1 MTHNRKRNTKIF
13 VAGHKGMVGSAI
25 LRKISEISYNK
36 NQVIIRDRSE
46 LDLINQKEVNDFFAD
61 VKPDQVYIAAAKVG
75 GIYANNKWPADFIY
89 QNLMIQSNLINAAF
103 KADVKKLL
111 FLGSSCIYPKI
122 TKQPMKES
130 ALLSGYLEPTNEPYA
145 IAKIAGIKLCE
156 SYNYQ
161 YGTNY
166 LCLMPTNTFGPN
178 DNFDLLTSHFIPAL
192 IKKTHYLIKSNKKIL
207 KIWGNGLAKREVIY
221 VDDIAKACIYFMNK
235 KTRHSL
241 INIGTGRDYSIR
253 NYAKKILKILN
264 VNAKIVYDRSKP
276 NGTLR
281 KLMNIS
287 LAKSYGWKP
296 ITSFEQGVKL
306 SYHSYLTNINK
317 KK

>member
-1 MTHNRKRNTKIF
+1 MKKNKPKFIF
-13 VAGHKGMVGSAI
+13 I
-25 LRKISEISYNK
+25 C
-36 NQVIIRDRSE
+36 
-46 LDLINQKEVNDFFAD
+46 
-61 VKPDQVYIAAAKVG
+61 AAKVG
-75 GIYANNKWPADFIY
+75 GIFANNRFKGEFIY
-89 QNLMIQSNLINAAF
+89 ENLQIQNNLIHGAF
-103 KADVKKLL
+103 KNNIKNLI
-111 FLGSSCIYPKI
+111 FLGSSCVYPRNS
-122 TKQPMKES
+122 KQPIKEDY
-130 ALLSGYLEPTNEPYA
+130 LLKSSLEKTNEPYA

>member
-1 MTHNRKRNTKIF
+1 MINKNSKIF
-13 VAGHKGMVGSAI
+13 LTGHLGLVGSAI
-25 LRKISEISYNK
+25 LRLLKSRGYK
-36 NQVIIRDRSE
+36 NILCARRSE
-46 LDLINQKEVNDFFAD
+46 VDLRNQKKVFKFLEKH
-61 VKPDQVYIAAAKVG
+61 KPEFVINAAAKVG
-75 GIYANNKWPADFIY
+75 GIQANNTFKAEFIY
-89 QNLMIQSNLINAAF
+89 DNLSIQSNIIHGSYINNIKNLI
-103 KADVKKLL
+103 
-111 FLGSSCIYPKI
+111 FLGSSCVYPRHS
-122 TKQPMKES
+122 KQPIKEDY
-130 ALLSGYLEPTNEPYA
+130 LLKSSLEKTNEPYA

-235 KTRHSL
+235 KTKHTL
-241 INIGTGRDYSIR
+241 INIGSGKDSSIKDFAKLFL
-253 NYAKKILKILN
+253 NIIAPDKKIYIR
-264 VNAKIVYDRSKP
+264 YDKSKP
-276 NGTLR
+276 NGTQR
-281 KLMNIS
+281 KVLDIS

-296 ITSFEQGVKL
+296 NHDLGIQILKT
-306 SYHSYLTNINK
+306 YHSYLEK
-317 KK
+317 KHIKK

>member
-1 MTHNRKRNTKIF
+1 MITKNSKIY
-13 VAGHKGMVGSAI
+13 VAGHKGLVGSSLVRNLNDYGYKNI
-25 LRKISEISYNK
+25 LTADRKK
-36 NQVIIRDRSE
+36 
-46 LDLINQKEVNDFFAD
+46 LDLTDQKKTFFFLKKN
-61 VKPDQVYIAAAKVG
+61 KPKFIFICAAKVG
-75 GIYANNKWPADFIY
+75 GIFANNRFKGEFIY
-89 QNLMIQSNLINAAF
+89 ENLQIQNNLIHGAF
-103 KADVKKLL
+103 KNNIKNLI
-111 FLGSSCIYPKI
+111 FLGSSCVYPRHS
-122 TKQPMKES
+122 KQPIKEDY
-130 ALLSGYLEPTNEPYA
+130 LLKSSLEKTNEPYA